1 MKLSE
6 IRISTTV
13 ALMKASVQSSRTKK
27 GRINISKDIERQCEI
42 VGQYL
47 GNKFLLECISDAEQC
62 LDDSKKFDEIM
73 NKFESVGARFSKSF
87 YALFQ
92 KLSENLGPTDQLL
105 QKC

>member
-13 ALMKASVQSSRTKK
+13 ALMKASVQSSKNKK

-42 VGQYL
+42 VGKFL
-47 GNKFLLECISDAEQC
+47 GNKFLLECICDAEQC

-73 NKFESVGARFSKSF
+73 NKFESIGARFS
-87 YALFQ
+87 
-92 KLSENLGPTDQLL
+92 ENVELD
-105 QKC
+105 

>member
-13 ALMKASVQSSRTKK
+13 ALMKASVQSSKNKK

-47 GNKFLLECISDAEQC
+47 GNKFLL
-62 LDDSKKFDEIM
+62 
-73 NKFESVGARFSKSF
+73 
-87 YALFQ
+87 
-92 KLSENLGPTDQLL
+92 
-105 QKC
+105 

>member
-13 ALMKASVQSSRTKK
+13 ALIKASVQSSKNKK

-47 GNKFLLECISDAEQC
+47 GNKFLLECISDAEEC
-62 LDDSKKFDEIM
+62 LDNTKKFDEIM
-73 NKFESVGARFSKSF
+73 NKFESIGARFSKNVE
-87 YALFQ
+87 L
-92 KLSENLGPTDQLL
+92 D
-105 QKC
+105 

>member
-13 ALMKASVQSSRTKK
+13 ALMKASVQSSKNKK

-47 GNKFLLECISDAEQC
+47 GNKFLLECISDAEEC
-62 LDDSKKFDEIM
+62 LDNSKKFDEIM
-73 NKFESVGARFSKSF
+73 NKFELIGARFS
-87 YALFQ
+87 
-92 KLSENLGPTDQLL
+92 ENVELD
-105 QKC
+105 

>member
-13 ALMKASVQSSRTKK
+13 ALMKASVQSSKNKK

-47 GNKFLLECISDAEQC
+47 GNKFLLECIYDAEKC
-62 LDDSKKFDEIM
+62 LDNSEKFDEIM
-73 NKFESVGARFSKSF
+73 KKFESIGARFS
-87 YALFQ
+87 
-92 KLSENLGPTDQLL
+92 ENVELD
-105 QKC
+105 

>member
-13 ALMKASVQSSRTKK
+13 ALMKASVQSSKNKK

-47 GNKFLLECISDAEQC
+47 GNKFLLECISDAEEC
-62 LDDSKKFDEIM
+62 LDNTKKFDEIM
-73 NKFESVGARFSKSF
+73 NKFESIGARFS
-87 YALFQ
+87 
-92 KLSENLGPTDQLL
+92 ENVELD
-105 QKC
+105 

>member
-13 ALMKASVQSSRTKK
+13 ALMKASVQSSKNKK
-27 GRINISKDIERQCEI
+27 GRMNISKDIERQCEI

-47 GNKFLLECISDAEQC
+47 GNKFLLECIGDAEEC

-73 NKFESVGARFSKSF
+73 NKFESIGARFS
-87 YALFQ
+87 
-92 KLSENLGPTDQLL
+92 ENVELD
-105 QKC
+105 